1 MNNKEVWI
9 KADGD
14 RWETRKSRITTGLE
28 SGVDCVLVDA
38 RDVDK
43 VRELGDIRIAAF
55 GSDTKEN
62 ADIVVIGKNSEG
74 DGTRP
79 LPADFSGSLDISNAA
94 RLREKGIKVA
104 GYVIIRDKQYEMFAA
119 ELGEVC
125 DYIIV
130 IGTDWK
136 VIPLENLIAG
146 LHEKNVSIIS
156 GVKDWEEA
164 KLAFET
170 MEHGADGVL
179 LDTDNPDQIKNT
191 VSMAE
196 KVSAGRLEL
205 KPALIR
211 RVEPVGM
218 GDRVCV
224 DTCNLMKPGEGMLVG
239 SQSEGLFLIQSESEE
254 SPYVASRPFRVNAGA
269 VHAYVRIGDR
279 TRYLSEIEGGDRVTI
294 VDHEGNLREGVVG
307 RVKIEKRPLMLVE
320 AEVDEKVIKTII
332 QNAETIKLVGK
343 DGRSISVAELKKG
356 DEVMVYVEDSG
367 RHFGMKIEESIIEK

>member
-9 KADGD
+9 KADDD

-28 SGVDCVLVDA
+28 SGVDCVLVDS

-62 ADIVVIGKNSEG
+62 GDIVVIGKNSEG

-94 RLREKGIKVA
+94 RLREKGVKVA
-104 GYVIIRDKQYEMFAA
+104 GYVIIRDKKYEMFAA

-191 VSMAE
+191 VSVAE
-196 KVSAGRLEL
+196 KISAGKLNL

-279 TRYLSEIEGGDRVTI
+279 TRYLSEIEGGDKVTI